1 VGLSKKAMLSAT
13 LSNYIHLIIK
23 IIVSLILV
31 RIMFLGMGQENYGF
45 WALLWSIFGYSVLL
59 EFGLGVTIQKK
70 SAEFMASGQINKIS
84 SLFSTY
90 LVVYFIIS
98 LIIIFT
104 TIILSL
110 NVDSFFIIS
119 DKSKI
124 DEYSL
129 ALLVFGIGSAVSFS
143 LGFADEILRGFHLL
157 KIRNLINT
165 IFILLNAFLLWQCVV
180 WNQPI
185 YIYAFVAVL
194 VQFLNNLSFF
204 IVLNR
209 EISDLKI
216 SLKLVDFSDVK
227 SSMKFSLSAYLVMF
241 SNIIIFRTDQIVI
254 SVIAGIS
261 FAGFYQIA
269 SRVAEL
275 FRQFAT
281 QFHESLGTK
290 AAMLNADDDRQEL
303 SRLLTHSNKIISAIA
318 SLLFIPMYLLI
329 EELLFLWLKIDDQQ
343 TILVAKILLI
353 SMYILVVFRSS
364 MVQILLMNNK
374 HTQLMKIGL
383 LEALSN
389 VLLSILLVHHYGM
402 IGAAVGTL
410 IPNIVF
416 ALFYNIPVALQY
428 TSTSIKSYLKAYLLP
443 LLVSFV
449 SALYIGYV
457 LQELIVPDSIIKLF
471 FNGLIVM
478 IFFSLLY
485 GLFAFQKEL
494 RSKFPDLFQLANYL
508 HSFFLLLHKQY
519 KRIKL

>member
-1 VGLSKKAMLSAT
+1 MGLSKKEMLSAT
-13 LSNYIHLIIK
+13 LSNYIHLVIK
-23 IIVSLILV
+23 IIVSLFLV

-98 LIIIFT
+98 LLIIFT

-165 IFILLNAFLLWQCVV
+165 IFIVLNAFLLWQCVV
-180 WNQPI
+180 WDQPI
-185 YIYAFVAVL
+185 YIYALVAVSI
-194 VQFLNNLSFF
+194 QFLNNLSFF

-209 EISDLKI
+209 EISDLRI

-281 QFHESLGTK
+281 QFHESLSTK
-290 AAMLNADDDRQEL
+290 AAMLNADDD
-303 SRLLTHSNKIISAIA
+303 K
-318 SLLFIPMYLLI
+318 
-329 EELLFLWLKIDDQQ
+329 
-343 TILVAKILLI
+343 
-353 SMYILVVFRSS
+353 
-364 MVQILLMNNK
+364 
-374 HTQLMKIGL
+374 
-383 LEALSN
+383 
-389 VLLSILLVHHYGM
+389 
-402 IGAAVGTL
+402 
-410 IPNIVF
+410 
-416 ALFYNIPVALQY
+416 
-428 TSTSIKSYLKAYLLP
+428 
-443 LLVSFV
+443 
-449 SALYIGYV
+449 
-457 LQELIVPDSIIKLF
+457 
-471 FNGLIVM
+471 
-478 IFFSLLY
+478 
-485 GLFAFQKEL
+485 
-494 RSKFPDLFQLANYL
+494 
-508 HSFFLLLHKQY
+508 
-519 KRIKL
+519 